1 MVAVNKEFA
10 EVCQRAADV
19 LNGLDGYFLER
30 VSLDTGRVNGGVDI
44 FLRVGPS
51 APDVVISLTG
61 VVRAAIGNFLEM
73 DSAFV
78 DEIRLEYVSGSEPSW
93 PGGLAG
99 LGARPPGFPDVAW
112 LTIEGPMPVEV
123 VAKAVTVSVAQVY

>member
-1 MVAVNKEFA
+1 MAANKDFA
-10 EVCQRAADV
+10 TVCQRAAEA
-19 LNGLDGYFLER
+19 LEGFDGYFLER
-30 VSLDTGRVNGGVDI
+30 VSVDTARINGGVDI
-44 FLRVGPS
+44 FLRFGPS

-61 VVRAAIGNFLEM
+61 VIWMSIGNFLEM

-78 DEIRLEYVSGSEPSW
+78 DEIRLECVSGSEPSW
-93 PGGLAG
+93 PGGLSG

-123 VAKAVTVSVAQVY
+123 VAKTITVSVAQVY